1 MVSRKR
7 TNFPKIS
14 IIIPS
19 FNKVAYIEATLRSII
34 DQGYP
39 NLEVII
45 QDGSS
50 SDGTVEIIKKYAR
63 ENPKLIKWES
73 KKDKGQVD
81 AINKGFSKANGELF
95 TYINADDVYKDGA
108 LLEVGQYFRNNPKVS
123 WITGYGDIIDRL
135 GKVISSLVTSYKNFL
150 LNLNKYQL
158 LLIVNFLTQS
168 STFISREA
176 YFKFGPFT
184 GTKNYVMEYDLWLKL
199 GKVQMPL
206 VIKQPLSSFRMTDD
220 NISATSAKELLKI
233 DNQLV
238 EKYTG
243 NGLFLALH
251 KLHNLGR
258 IFLLNSIAK

>member
-1 MVSRKR
+1 MALRKR
-7 TNFPKIS
+7 KNLPKIS
-14 IIIPS
+14 IVIPS
-19 FNKVAYIEATLRSII
+19 LNKVAYIEATLRSII
-34 DQGYP
+34 NQGYP

-50 SDGTVEIIKKYAR
+50 SDGTVEIIKKYAKI
-63 ENPKLIKWES
+63 NPKLFRWES

-81 AINKGFSKANGELF
+81 AINKGLKKATGELL

-108 LLEVGQYFRNNPKVS
+108 LLEVGQHFRKHQNTS
-123 WITGYGDIIDRL
+123 WITGYGDIIDKD
-135 GKVISSLVTSYKNFL
+135 GKVIARLVTSYKNFL
-150 LNLNKYQL
+150 LDLNDYSL
-158 LLIVNFLTQS
+158 LLIVNFISQP
-168 STFISREA
+168 STFLSRKA
-176 YFKFGPFT
+176 YEKFGPFT
-184 GTKNYVMEYDLWLKL
+184 GTTNYVMEYDLWLKL
-199 GKVQMPL
+199 GRDQMPL
-206 VIKQPLSSFRMTDD
+206 VIKKALSSFRLTNN
-220 NISATSAKELLKI
+220 NISAISAKELLKI